1 MLSWCIDYSAEMPY
15 FHHVFMFSS
24 IIWGLTGALLIILLR
39 PLLLKQFMAPDW
51 RISTKKLF
59 YLNDPTHPTNIHR
72 TVVDRKVHKVGL
84 HFDGNLTC
92 VDKLQLKF
100 CFLKQHTE
108 HFCFEFKWSH
118 CCAAHCGTCGRVSC
132 NGKMWP
138 EVKTHWFRKFINLS
152 DKLSCVHSLSL
163 SLSFHAFSVCW
174 CLHPEIA
181 FGGICHPSVW
191 RLVFLSRSSK
201 CPWKCPDLLAAPVF
215 IELTLHS
222 SCLIKRLLAPEPN
235 RSGLLL

>member
-84 HFDGNLTC
+84 HFDGNLTF

-108 HFCFEFKWSH
+108 STSALNSNEVTVVQHTVGHVAELVATEKCDPKLKPTDLESLLTSLTNW
-118 CCAAHCGTCGRVSC
+118 AAFT
-132 NGKMWP
+132 
-138 EVKTHWFRKFINLS
+138 L
-152 DKLSCVHSLSL
+152 SLSL
-163 SLSFHAFSVCW
+163 SLFMHSVSVGAFIQKS
-174 CLHPEIA
+174 
-181 FGGICHPSVW
+181 PSVAFVI
-191 RLVFLSRSSK
+191 RLCGVWFFS
-201 CPWKCPDLLAAPVF
+201 PAPQ
-215 IELTLHS
+215 S
-222 SCLIKRLLAPEPN
+222 APEN
-235 RSGLLL
+235 AQTC